1 MHTIAYI
8 NPFTDGKNK
17 YMSEKSTEKC
27 YGCQQAKQE
36 RGRANQKDNA
46 ATEEFEE
53 VRKVK

>member
-1 MHTIAYI
+1 
-8 NPFTDGKNK
+8 
-17 YMSEKSTEKC
+17 MSEKSTEKC